1 MDEYS
6 VSDIIKILVTAVE
19 LDFQELIPHL
29 QSFLIQSRGKSM
41 EQNFSLIYKASFNHS
56 FSELQ
61 KFCAELISEKPE
73 KIFNSPDF
81 VSISEEILVSI
92 VKNYDLQMSEIQVW
106 EYVLKWG
113 IAQNSELPS
122 DPARFSKEDFSS
134 LKNTLKQCIPFVRFY
149 DLTAREFLN
158 YVFPYK
164 EILPEELYDDLI
176 KHFL

>member
-1 MDEYS
+1 MNLFTGRFYSRYIYGGKLDMDEYS

-41 EQNFSLIYKASFNHS
+41 EQNFSLIYKASFDHS

-61 KFCAELISEKPE
+61 KFCADLISKKPE

-92 VKNYDLQMSEIQVW
+92 VKNDDLQMSEIQVW
-106 EYVLKWG
+106 EYVLKWVLLK
-113 IAQNSELPS
+113 IRNFPLTPQ
-122 DPARFSKEDFSS
+122 DFQKKISV
-134 LKNTLKQCIPFVRFY
+134 L
-149 DLTAREFLN
+149 
-158 YVFPYK
+158 
-164 EILPEELYDDLI
+164 
-176 KHFL
+176 